1 MAYPTELIEK
11 AQYELRIF
19 DRVSAETCEA
29 LIAEVVELRAKLS
42 QQEVA
47 AGSAVTEEATAPEPG
62 QASAGPKAELDW
74 VWWIQSARRLMQA
87 KDEQYWYARA
97 QEADL
102 WLAVLTPSRQVP
114 EKLKSVAPGFKGLFK
129 KEAQAYKQ
137 GWNECRGAMLQNL
150 RAVAAPR
157 QLVEWVREAQALMR
171 ATPYLGWRDIAG
183 MVDEW
188 LAKETSR

>member
-1 MAYPTELIEK
+1 MTYPTELIEK
-11 AQYELRIF
+11 AQYEMRI
-19 DRVSAETCEA
+19 CEA

-42 QQEVA
+42 QQAVA

-74 VWWIQSARRLMQA
+74 AWWIQSAWRLMQA

-102 WLAVLTPSRQVP
+102 WLTVLTPPWQVP
-114 EKLKSVAPGFKGLFK
+114 EKLKSMEPGFKGLFK

-171 ATPYLGWRDIAG
+171 ATPHPGWHDIAG